1 MENLTLNDHSQA
13 LFALGVVAVM
23 FLLFLRESF
32 PTEVVAIFGVA
43 VLLISGVL
51 PYDVALAVLS
61 NPAPWTIAAMFLV
74 MGALVRTGSLIGF
87 TKLAHR
93 LTQRS
98 PALGLGFLFGFVVL
112 ASAVVS
118 NTPVV
123 VVMIP
128 VFVQLAKTL
137 DTSASKL
144 LIPLSYAAILG
155 GTLTLIGTSTNL
167 LVDGVARANG
177 LAGFS
182 IFEVTPLGAILVLW
196 GMFYLRFIAP
206 RLLPTRA
213 SLANLLSDR
222 PKMKFFTEAVI
233 PPESNLIGRAVAGV
247 QLFKR
252 PGVRLVDVL
261 RGDRSLRRSL
271 QDVQL
276 QLGDR
281 VVLRT
286 EMTELLSLQS
296 NKSLRRVDQISAV
309 QASTVEVLVSPG
321 CRMIGRS
328 LGDLRLRRR
337 YGVYTLALHRRDQNI
352 KGTLDDVVVRI
363 GDTLLLEWAAEDI
376 ARLAADMD
384 ALEVNA
390 PSERAFQVAPIFLL
404 AIVAVAVV
412 LVTRCI
418 DAEEAFGFVD
428 GRLLV
433 LIFAMLAIG
442 AALEHSGAVVL
453 IAGGLAPYLAILPG
467 FSIVWAIYLL
477 TSVLTEMVSNNAVA
491 VVITPLAIGIAA
503 QLGMDP
509 RPLVVAVMVAASA
522 SFATPIGYQTNMLV
536 YGPGGYKFT
545 DFLKVGIPLNLS
557 IGRAGLPVHPM
568 VSAALSS
575 RMTAVRKPKAWDER
589 RGKFWWGSVIAFSD
603 IGKTPISRRA
613 GRFHEIGMNCT

>member
-13 LFALGVVAVM
+13 FFALGVVAVM

-43 VLLISGVL
+43 LLLISGVL

-98 PALGLGFLFGFVVL
+98 PTLGLGVLFGFVVL

-137 DTSASKL
+137 NTAASKL

-177 LAGFS
+177 LVGFS

-196 GMFYLRFIAP
+196 GMIYLRFIAP
-206 RLLPTRA
+206 RLLPRRA
-213 SLANLLSDR
+213 SLATLLSDR

-309 QASTVEVLVSPG
+309 QTSTVEVLVSPG

-352 KGTLDDVVVRI
+352 KGALDHVVIKI
-363 GDTLLLEWAAEDI
+363 GDTLLLEGAADDI

-384 ALEVNA
+384 VLEVNA
-390 PSERAFQVAPIFLL
+390 PSERAFRRSHSPIALMALFGLVGLAAFQVAPIFLL
-404 AIVAVAVV
+404 AVVAVAVV

-433 LIFAMLAIG
+433 LIFAMLAVG
-442 AALEHSGAVVL
+442 AALENSGAVAL

-467 FSIVWAIYLL
+467 FLIVWALYLL

-503 QLGMDP
+503 QLGIDA

-536 YGPGGYKFT
+536 YGAGGYRFT

-557 IGRAGLPVHPM
+557 IGVLASLCIP
-568 VSAALSS
+568 
-575 RMTAVRKPKAWDER
+575 W
-589 RGKFWWGSVIAFSD
+589 FWPLYPA
-603 IGKTPISRRA
+603 
-613 GRFHEIGMNCT
+613 

>member
-13 LFALGVVAVM
+13 LFALVVVAVM

-155 GTLTLIGTSTNL
+155 GTLTLISTSTNP

-177 LAGFS
+177 LVGFS

-196 GMFYLRFIAP
+196 GMFYLLFIAP
-206 RLLPTRA
+206 RFLPTRA

-309 QASTVEVLVSPG
+309 QTSTVEVLVSPG

-363 GDTLLLEWAAEDI
+363 GDTLLLEGAAEDI

-384 ALEVNA
+384 VQEVNA
-390 PSERAFQVAPIFLL
+390 PSERAFRRSHSPIALLALLGLVGLAAFQVAPIFLL

-467 FSIVWAIYLL
+467 FLIVWAIYLL

-557 IGRAGLPVHPM
+557 IGVLASLCIPWFWPLYPAG
-568 VSAALSS
+568 
-575 RMTAVRKPKAWDER
+575 
-589 RGKFWWGSVIAFSD
+589 
-603 IGKTPISRRA
+603 
-613 GRFHEIGMNCT
+613 